1 MSCGDTGTTVI
12 KMHREGQFDAC
23 LSRVSSCSYACCGF
37 GTLGNFISPLVGEIE
52 LAKEQGLSFDHLTL
66 LDQPDGTTRVQCNR
80 PCVGGEYK
88 SIDCAIYPAF
98 IASECGTKFLVA
110 DNRKCPIPHNELLET
125 LRLAQDISIQW
136 ELDHPGTLKSM
147 ARDAKDFRAYQPF
160 PYAIELDGTVR
171 LLSEAELLE
180 ITPVELLPEGYI
192 AKFTGV
198 ELEGYSGRG
207 TPEDQSI
214 DLDQKMKPL
223 TGSAYEVR
231 AKAGDVGNV
240 KSPADLMDYLGKCEA
255 VFFNDRSFTEFKDS
269 KFSRYFQ
276 PITPGLKLAMG
287 ELGSIGDVP
296 VYLLPDATMPFQ
308 VALRG

>member
-23 LSRVSSCSYACCGF
+23 MSRVSTCGYACCGF
-37 GTLGNFISPLVGEIE
+37 GTLGNFISPFPGEIE

-66 LDQPDGTTRVQCNR
+66 LDQPDGSTRVQCNR
-80 PCVGGEYK
+80 PCVGGEFK
-88 SIDCAIYPAF
+88 SIDCAIYPAW

-125 LRLAQDISIQW
+125 LRLAQDIAIQW
-136 ELDHPGTLKSM
+136 ELEHPGTLKSM
-147 ARDAKDFRAYQPF
+147 AKDGRDFRAYQPF
-160 PYAIELDGTVR
+160 PYALEFDGTIR
-171 LLSEAELLE
+171 PLSDAEILE

-207 TPEDQSI
+207 TPQDQPV
-214 DLDQKMKPL
+214 DLEQKMKPL

-231 AKAGDVGNV
+231 AKAGNVGNV
-240 KSPADLMDYLGKCEA
+240 KSEEDLMDYLNQCEA
-255 VFFNDRSFTEFKDS
+255 VFMTNESHVALYSGRFGKHYHPVTRHIKV
-269 KFSRYFQ
+269 R
-276 PITPGLKLAMG
+276 
-287 ELGSIGDVP
+287 LGQVGDISGVP
-296 VYLLPDATMPFQ
+296 VYLLPDASMPIQ